1 MLVLNN
7 LTRLQQQQMQQQ
19 QQSASK
25 QQQQQHRS
33 LSSSGGSNREL
44 LLHPSNVMQGLFFF
58 ISIQCFFSLHFL
70 QGKDSCCLF
79 PDFLNL

>member
-58 ISIQCFFSLHFL
+58 ISIQYIFLNFL

-79 PDFLNL
+79 PDFLNF